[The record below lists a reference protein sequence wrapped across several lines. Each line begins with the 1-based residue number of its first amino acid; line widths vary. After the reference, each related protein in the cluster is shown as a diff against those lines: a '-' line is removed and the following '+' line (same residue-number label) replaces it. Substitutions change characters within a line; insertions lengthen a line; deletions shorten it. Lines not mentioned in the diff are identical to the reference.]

1 MKKPLLL
8 LITISLSINIFSQNL
23 NLDNIV
29 ELKMSN
35 TDKIVKVM
43 TAKNWE
49 LFEFEKGKYISYFYQ
64 VDENIKAIITFYKN
78 SIKDGIASTLLITY
92 SKEKFNTYKQ
102 RLISLDGSLEKIYL
116 EEGNKVE
123 EYKLKIWTIRF
134 KVNNDDKVPLYEVFI
149 E

>member
-78 SIKDGIASTLLITY
+78 SIKDGIGSTLLITY